1 MSEWIK
7 KEFKWEA
14 KDPRLGKRLRTVA
27 AQLYTGMGKPIPAAC
42 DDWKNTKAAY
52 RFLSNKNVSDADLL
66 SGHFTTTKKRVSKT
80 EGSVLVLHDTTEYSY
95 KRKKPEK
102 IGQTHEPHFKYR
114 HKYTVCGLLM
124 HSSIVITPEGLPL
137 GLAAIKFWTRDTF
150 KRTRS
155 LKNKVNPTRIPIET
169 KESYRW
175 IENLRQSTALLDD
188 PGRCIHIGDRECD
201 IYEFFSEAKKLN
213 THFLVRACVNRRTDQ
228 GEKMNELVENS
239 PLQGIKTLIYHR
251 DGSEIKAKLELR
263 YCKMTVLP
271 PTDKKKKYGPL
282 DVWMVSAKE
291 RDNNDSKNSVKQLHW
306 RLLTTR
312 PIQTLDDAK
321 QALDMYA
328 QRWTIETWHKVIK
341 SGCKAEDSKLRSAEN
356 LTKLIALFCVLSWR
370 VMWMTML
377 NRLYPNSDPG
387 LALTHNEQLILD
399 RLIPSKKKRV
409 PPPYLHTLLN

>member
-213 THFLVRACVNRRTDQ
+213 THF
-228 GEKMNELVENS
+228 
-239 PLQGIKTLIYHR
+239 
-251 DGSEIKAKLELR
+251 
-263 YCKMTVLP
+263 
-271 PTDKKKKYGPL
+271 
-282 DVWMVSAKE
+282 
-291 RDNNDSKNSVKQLHW
+291 
-306 RLLTTR
+306 
-312 PIQTLDDAK
+312 
-321 QALDMYA
+321 
-328 QRWTIETWHKVIK
+328 
-341 SGCKAEDSKLRSAEN
+341 
-356 LTKLIALFCVLSWR
+356 
-370 VMWMTML
+370 
-377 NRLYPNSDPG
+377 
-387 LALTHNEQLILD
+387 
-399 RLIPSKKKRV
+399 
-409 PPPYLHTLLN
+409 